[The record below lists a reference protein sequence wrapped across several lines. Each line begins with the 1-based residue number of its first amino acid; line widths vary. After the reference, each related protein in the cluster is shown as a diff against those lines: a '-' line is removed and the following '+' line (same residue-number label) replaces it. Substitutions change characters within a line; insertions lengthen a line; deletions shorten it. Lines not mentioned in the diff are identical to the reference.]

1 MVAGYPAMPE
11 LLNATD
17 RTQPQGHD
25 LGSKAFPVRV
35 EHSRRRQKN
44 LKGKLLDR
52 PQRIVEPVAHG
63 FNAQTD
69 DVLELR
75 TLSLD
80 FE

>member
-11 LLNATD
+11 VLNATD

-44 LKGKLLDR
+44 L
-52 PQRIVEPVAHG
+52 
-63 FNAQTD
+63 
-69 DVLELR
+69 
-75 TLSLD
+75 
-80 FE
+80 